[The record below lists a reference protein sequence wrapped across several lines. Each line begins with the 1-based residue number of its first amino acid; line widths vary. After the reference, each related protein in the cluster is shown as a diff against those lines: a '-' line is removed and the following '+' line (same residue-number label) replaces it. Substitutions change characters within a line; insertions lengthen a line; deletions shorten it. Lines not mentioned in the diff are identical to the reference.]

1 MKQKDAMRKTVKDKW
16 LASKDWLDKM
26 EHRHKSNYNH
36 YNIAKRAKDTQEKY
50 QQKTGEVK
58 HKRRE

>member
-1 MKQKDAMRKTVKDKW
+1 MRKTVKDKW

-26 EHRHKSNYNH
+26 EHRQKSNYNH
-36 YNIAKRAKDTQEKY
+36 YNLAKRARDTQEKFN
-50 QQKTGEVK
+50 QKTVEVK